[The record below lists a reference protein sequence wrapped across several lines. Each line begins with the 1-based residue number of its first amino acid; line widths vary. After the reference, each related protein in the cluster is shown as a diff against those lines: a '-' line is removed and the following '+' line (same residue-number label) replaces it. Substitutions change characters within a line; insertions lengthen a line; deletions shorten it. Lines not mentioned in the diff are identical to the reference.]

1 MILSPTIMCKTDTTY
16 MFIKNLCTQV
26 TIALQKESFNL
37 FAFSCKDIA
46 SLAVVTLH
54 TDSSCAAL
62 NSFKWFGL
70 RVNTNLPLPF
80 GPRVNT
86 NFIFS
91 VPNIFI
97 FLSIS
102 QERNENRDNVT
113 KNGNGNKRYVLQ
125 RVAFFFWKRSV
136 FVSFYAVFSS
146 RKGLDFGTVAHFVV
160 I

>member
-16 MFIKNLCTQV
+16 MLIENLCTQV

-80 GPRVNT
+80 GLRVNT

-102 QERNENRDNVT
+102 QERNENRDRCDQEW
-113 KNGNGNKRYVLQ
+113 KRKQEICSPAGCL
-125 RVAFFFWKRSV
+125 FFFFEKIRSI
-136 FVSFYAVFSS
+136 FVSFY
-146 RKGLDFGTVAHFVV
+146 LL
-160 I
+160 

>member
-16 MFIKNLCTQV
+16 MLIKNLCTQV
-26 TIALQKESFNL
+26 TIALRKESFNL

-70 RVNTNLPLPF
+70 RVNTN
-80 GPRVNT
+80 
-86 NFIFS
+86 FIFS

-102 QERNENRDNVT
+102 QERNENRD
-113 KNGNGNKRYVLQ
+113 RCDQ
-125 RVAFFFWKRSV
+125 EWKRKQEICSPAGCL
-136 FVSFYAVFSS
+136 FFLKRSDPYSF
-146 RKGLDFGTVAHFVV
+146 HFTCYNKL
-160 I
+160 